1 MATLPAE
8 VFFCFTINNII
19 IYLGKAPKGG
29 VTCYMDR
36 NIVPALLGTI
46 FCFISTIS
54 SIQYLA
60 PYSITEFNK
69 FGFILLKAWGV
80 LTSGSPERYWLISSL
95 LLAIIGA
102 VVSLLIILHLI
113 NYLSDECNSDSLGLK
128 ILLAV
133 WIILL
138 GANILLS
145 VYYLLFI
152 ILLIIA
158 FGILLFI
165 IATGPNN
172 YGGGGPVYVKGH
184 TRKGSYVRS
193 HYRRRPRRF

>member
-1 MATLPAE
+1 M
-8 VFFCFTINNII
+8 
-19 IYLGKAPKGG
+19 G
-29 VTCYMDR
+29 R
-36 NIVPALLGTI
+36 NLVPALLGTI

-69 FGFILLKAWGV
+69 FGYTLFKAWGV

-95 LLAIIGA
+95 LLAITGA
-102 VVSLLIILHLI
+102 VVSLLIILDLI
-113 NYLSDECNSDSLGLK
+113 NCLSNECNSDSLGLK

-138 GANILLS
+138 GANVLLL

-152 ILLIIA
+152 ILVIIA
-158 FGILLFI
+158 FGILLLI
-165 IATGPNN
+165 IATEPNN
-172 YGGGGPVYVKGH
+172 YRGFGPVYVRGH
-184 TRKGSYVRS
+184 PRKGTYVRS